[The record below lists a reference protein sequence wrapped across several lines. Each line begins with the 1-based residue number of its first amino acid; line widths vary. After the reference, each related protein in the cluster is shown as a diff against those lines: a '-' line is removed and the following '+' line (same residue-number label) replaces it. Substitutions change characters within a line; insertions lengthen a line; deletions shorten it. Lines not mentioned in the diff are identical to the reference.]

1 MLKKNINLTFLKK
14 KNMFKNYK
22 NPMGKECWAIKVQ
35 KTLGHKGA
43 HPLGSNP
50 L

>member
-22 NPMGKECWAIKVQ
+22 NPNIIIPNGFSS
-35 KTLGHKGA
+35 G
-43 HPLGSNP
+43 
-50 L
+50 